1 MDDNELTTRSG
12 NFTGPLPILGYKD
25 WVCAVGL
32 IVVMTVL
39 AYLPVFLGEFGFVF
53 DDMLYITKDPRMK
66 SLVGLGEIWTQI
78 TGAEYH
84 YQYHQYYPMTVSAF
98 WLQYWIWQD
107 SSYGYHVVNV
117 LLHAVNA
124 VLLWRVLY
132 RVRVPG
138 SWIAAAIFAVH
149 PVHVQSVAWITE
161 LKNVLSTLFYLSSA
175 LFLLRFLNPVDS
187 CLRGDVQ
194 VKDRRWVWY
203 VLAFTLFIFALLSKT
218 ATALLPVA
226 MLLILWWKQDRWKQ
240 WGRYLA
246 ALAPMLAVGLAFL
259 LTTIYLESHYTSIRT
274 NSNEMDLIDQFL
286 VVGRALWFYAG
297 KLIWPSPLTMIYPR
311 WQINAL
317 DWWQWFYPITAVG
330 TVAAIWAL
338 RHRNGKGSCVAVA
351 YFVLAVAPVSF
362 VKVGFTQHSY
372 VADHW
377 QYWSSMGLFVLGA
390 AGCGTVLLR
399 RMGVVQWAGRV
410 AIAILLV
417 ALMGLTWQRTLAFE
431 NEETLWTDT
440 LKYNPDSWQAHNSLG
455 NVFKSQGRYNKA
467 EHHYREALRIRPT
480 MVGTIF
486 NLGNLYVAKDELDRA
501 IGYYNQALE
510 CVPNYVGPHINLGN
524 VLLAQDKIDEAID
537 HFQVAIDITKGNALA
552 HHNMGHALRRKGQLQ
567 DAVRHLEQALS
578 IQPDLAESHSELGLA
593 LETMGDLDKAVK
605 HLQEAFRID
614 SNLQDARENLA
625 RVRKN
630 ADQ

>member
-1 MDDNELTTRSG
+1 MNDNELKTRIGRCARSLLVSG
-12 NFTGPLPILGYKD
+12 CRD

-32 IVVMTVL
+32 LVAMTAL

-53 DDMLYITKDPRMK
+53 DDMLYITKDPRMN
-66 SLVGLGEIWTQI
+66 SLAGLGEIWTQI
-78 TGAEYH
+78 TGAGYR

-117 LLHAVNA
+117 LLHAANA
-124 VLLWRVLY
+124 VLLWRVLH
-132 RVRVPG
+132 RVRMPG

-175 LFLLRFLNPVDS
+175 LFLLRFLDPVDS
-187 CLRGDVQ
+187 GLRDDMQ
-194 VKDRRWVWY
+194 IKDRRWVWY

-218 ATALLPVA
+218 VTASLPVA
-226 MLLILWWKQDRWKQ
+226 MLLILWWKQDQRKQ
-240 WGRYLA
+240 WGRHLA

-259 LTTIYLESHYTSIRT
+259 VTTIYLESHHTSTRT
-274 NSNEMDLIDQFL
+274 DNNEMDLIDQCL
-286 VVGRALWFYAG
+286 IVGRALWFYAG
-297 KLIWPSPLTMIYPR
+297 KLIWPNPLTMIYPR

-317 DWWQWFYPITAVG
+317 DWRQWLYLITAVG
-330 TVAAIWAL
+330 TIAAIWAL
-338 RHRNGKGSCVAVA
+338 RNRNGRGTWVAVA

-377 QYWSSMGLFVLGA
+377 QYWSSMGLFALGA
-390 AGCGTVLLR
+390 GSGTALLH
-399 RMGVVQWAGRV
+399 RMGVVQWSGRV
-410 AIAILLV
+410 LIAILLV
-417 ALMGLTWQRTLAFE
+417 ALMALTWQRTLAFE

-440 LKYNPDSWQAHNSLG
+440 LKYNSDSWQAHNSLG
-455 NVFKSQGRYNKA
+455 NVFKSQEKYNKA
-467 EHHYREALRIRPT
+467 EHHYREALRIRPA

-486 NLGNLYVAKDELDRA
+486 NLGNLYVAKGELDRA
-501 IGYYNQALE
+501 IDYYNQSLE
-510 CVPNYVGPHINLGN
+510 RVPNYVGPHINLGN
-524 VLLAQDKIDEAID
+524 VLLAQDKIDEAIG
-537 HFQVAIDITKGNALA
+537 HFQIAIDVTKGNALA

-578 IQPDLAESHSELGLA
+578 IEPDLAESHSELGLT
-593 LETMGDLDKAVK
+593 LETLGHLDEAIK
-605 HLQEAFRID
+605 HLQEAFRINP
-614 SNLQDARENLA
+614 NLQDARENLA

-630 ADQ
+630 EGQ